1 MYIYKYTYVYI
12 YIYIYIYVYIYIYI
26 YIILGVTNMTKYDTA
41 LYATL
46 RNKKFQ
52 LIDFVSNRG
61 NKTFIKVSAKG
72 SVSGSR
78 KVKGWIGFACNSLKT
93 AVNGI

>member
-1 MYIYKYTYVYI
+1 
-12 YIYIYIYVYIYIYI
+12 
-26 YIILGVTNMTKYDTA
+26 MTTYDTA

-72 SVSGSR
+72 SVSCSR
-78 KVKGWIGFACNSLKT
+78 KVKGWIGFACKSLKT

>member
-1 MYIYKYTYVYI
+1 
-12 YIYIYIYVYIYIYI
+12 
-26 YIILGVTNMTKYDTA
+26 MTTYDTA

-52 LIDFVSNRG
+52 LIDFASNRG

-72 SVSGSR
+72 SVSCSR
-78 KVKGWIGFACNSLKT
+78 KVKG
-93 AVNGI
+93 

>member
-1 MYIYKYTYVYI
+1 MYIYINTYI
-12 YIYIYIYVYIYIYI
+12 YIHIHILHIYIYI
-26 YIILGVTNMTKYDTA
+26 YIILGVTNMTTYDTA

-72 SVSGSR
+72 SVSCSR
-78 KVKGWIGFACNSLKT
+78 KVKG
-93 AVNGI
+93 